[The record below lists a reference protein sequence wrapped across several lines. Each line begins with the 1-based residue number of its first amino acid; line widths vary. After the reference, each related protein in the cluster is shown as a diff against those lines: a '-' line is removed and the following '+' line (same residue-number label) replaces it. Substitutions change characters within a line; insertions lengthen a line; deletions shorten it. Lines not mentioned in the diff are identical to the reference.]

1 LTDYSALSDTELLLR
16 SRAGDESA
24 GDALILRYGK
34 VVRSCMRPY
43 FLAGGDS
50 EDLLQEGMIG
60 LLSAMREYDP
70 QGGASFQTYAALCI
84 RRRIISAAKSAS
96 RLKHSPL
103 NDCISLEEVLSDEK
117 QSLSR
122 LTGQRFDRSPE
133 DQVLAREREADV
145 LAAYARYLSE
155 FETQIL
161 EHFLSGESYQ
171 SIAAHC
177 DCSRKSVDNAVQR
190 IRKKLARHLTHG
202 DFS

>member
-1 LTDYSALSDTELLLR
+1 MTDYSALSDTELLLR

-50 EDLLQEGMIG
+50 EDLLQEGMI
-60 LLSAMREYDP
+60 SAMREYDP

-177 DCSRKSVDNAVQR
+177 GCSRKSVDNAVQR